1 MAEMDPIIR
10 DALKRSSQMGYIPK
24 QQQRQ
29 PQTKKQE
36 KKPESQ
42 AVKKEAPPPEPKNIQ
57 SEIKLNSKETGL
69 EALLKNKEQSLILL
83 LAVLLM
89 NENSSPELILALM
102 YLLI

>member
-36 KKPESQ
+36 TKPENEKG
-42 AVKKEAPPPEPKNIQ
+42 KKENSVPKQESIKN
-57 SEIKLNSKETGL
+57 EIKPDCKETGL

-83 LAVLLM
+83 LAILLM
-89 NENSSPELILALM
+89 NEDSSPELILALM